1 MNKITTTPLYFICEY
16 NELNI
21 TMDFV
26 MSKLNNIIYY
36 AITLNVFL
44 FFINHLTLQPP
55 ASKPITA
62 PSNEFSGERAFGI
75 LSHLLSE
82 NKGHPVG
89 SELNKLVKQRII
101 DELSKFNI
109 SSTVQKT
116 WSCSFHHNN
125 CAFVENIVAVIPGET
140 DSDYVALMA
149 HYDSVPMA
157 PGAGDDGA
165 AVAAML
171 ESARI
176 LKAEAPFKRPILLLF
191 TDAEEVGLIGAE
203 AFFRQHE
210 LAKKVSVVLDF
221 EGSGST
227 GISQV
232 LRTSGANQV
241 IINAFQRES
250 SYPKGASLINE
261 IFKRMPNDTDFSVA
275 LRAKI
280 PGIDFAFT
288 GERNHY
294 HTPNDNIENIDHRS
308 IQHHG
313 ENMLP
318 TTRWLANNEIVT
330 TEPNYVY
337 MHFYNTWSQWT
348 TTFSPYL
355 LALSLIFIALAYKR
369 TEATAL
375 GVFGGFS
382 LSLLV
387 MFTTIL
393 VSFVTFKLIAY
404 FQGTTVSF
412 PANDLA
418 YRIALFS
425 SALTGALVAA
435 LVSNRYFSFI
445 NAMLGAWV
453 FWLALSIPLFLY
465 MPDAVNVL
473 LVPLL
478 SGTLF
483 LAISTYFSNQST
495 RTILLLSLIFLLPST
510 LGIVLLLESSQG
522 YNLIVA
528 TMPFLA
534 LFMTIFVP
542 LIHGSRL
549 KTPLTLAAIITTV
562 SMITAIMSPLYSVQ
576 RPQLVNI
583 IYIEDLDAG
592 TAYYYFDNQNPL
604 PDNLTSVV
612 ELTTEKKALVPYI
625 DFQQSNWVAAKSS
638 GYQAPKFT
646 VESITANDKGRTVE
660 LILSSPRI
668 ANTLQLILPASA
680 KLKHFALGSIEF
692 EPKLIKAGS
701 YKDKYSIKIN
711 GSFAKD
717 VPLTLVLDS
726 LDPVNAYLLDR
737 STELPESAASMLE
750 QRTNLISPVHGGDLA
765 ILVKKINF

>member
-1 MNKITTTPLYFICEY
+1 
-16 NELNI
+16 
-21 TMDFV
+21 
-26 MSKLNNIIYY
+26 
-36 AITLNVFL
+36 
-44 FFINHLTLQPP
+44 
-55 ASKPITA
+55 
-62 PSNEFSGERAFGI
+62 
-75 LSHLLSE
+75 
-82 NKGHPVG
+82 
-89 SELNKLVKQRII
+89 
-101 DELSKFNI
+101 
-109 SSTVQKT
+109 
-116 WSCSFHHNN
+116 
-125 CAFVENIVAVIPGET
+125 
-140 DSDYVALMA
+140 
-149 HYDSVPMA
+149 
-157 PGAGDDGA
+157 
-165 AVAAML
+165 
-171 ESARI
+171 
-176 LKAEAPFKRPILLLF
+176 
-191 TDAEEVGLIGAE
+191 
-203 AFFRQHE
+203 
-210 LAKKVSVVLDF
+210 
-221 EGSGST
+221 
-227 GISQV
+227 
-232 LRTSGANQV
+232 
-241 IINAFQRES
+241 
-250 SYPKGASLINE
+250 
-261 IFKRMPNDTDFSVA
+261 
-275 LRAKI
+275 
-280 PGIDFAFT
+280 
-288 GERNHY
+288 
-294 HTPNDNIENIDHRS
+294 
-308 IQHHG
+308 
-313 ENMLP
+313 MLP
-318 TTRWLANNEIVT
+318 TTRWLANNEIAT

-369 TEATAL
+369 TEATTL
-375 GVFGGFS
+375 GVLGGFS

-393 VSFVTFKLIAY
+393 VSFITFKFIAY
-404 FQGTTVSF
+404 FQGATVSF

-425 SALTGALVAA
+425 SALTGTLVAA

-445 NAMLGAWV
+445 NAILGAWV

-534 LFMTIFVP
+534 LFMTIFLP

-549 KTPLTLAAIITTV
+549 KKPLKLAAIITTV
-562 SMITAIMSPLYSVQ
+562 SITAIINPLYSVQ

-638 GYQAPKFT
+638 GYPAPIFT
-646 VESITANDKGRTVE
+646 VESITAYDKGRTVE
-660 LILSSPRI
+660 LILSSPRK
-668 ANTLQLILPASA
+668 ANTLQLLLPASA
-680 KLKHFALGSIEF
+680 KLKHFTLGSIEF
-692 EPKLIKAGS
+692 EPKLIKAGR
-701 YKDKYSIKIN
+701 YKDKYLIRIN

-737 STELPESAASMLE
+737 STELPESAAGMLE
-750 QRTNLISPVHGGDLA
+750 QRTNLISPVHGGDLV
-765 ILVKKINF
+765 ILVKKITF